1 MKGFLTILTGRNLP
15 LIRQPRA
22 GEPSTINE
30 KGDRGLHA
38 GGRGDGDFGGAHMK
52 RGRQLRWPYC
62 YRLSPIRF
70 YIQCPSTWVRQRSRF
85 INLG

>member
-1 MKGFLTILTGRNLP
+1 MKGFLTILTGRKPAVNSAAACG
-15 LIRQPRA
+15 RA
-22 GEPSTINE
+22 VDHQR
-30 KGDRGLHA
+30 KDDRGLHA
-38 GGRGDGDFGGAHMK
+38 GGRGDGDFGAYE

-62 YRLSPIRF
+62 YCLSPIRF